1 MNYKSY
7 RKEVKTYM
15 KKLEKQLKAE
25 YGCIPDE
32 WEISFKMLADNYQ
45 MYFDIMDQIKQD
57 GLMPEKVTMT
67 TKGPV
72 STKDKNPLFPAL
84 FNCQTNINR
93 IVNQFAG
100 TIMSKS
106 KIKMQPNIND
116 ENDDYL
122 NSL

>member
-45 MYFDIMDQIKQD
+45 MYFDIFLQKHSSPAQICT
-57 GLMPEKVTMT
+57 GLLCFCFSRIISRLHAT
-67 TKGPV
+67 
-72 STKDKNPLFPAL
+72 FP
-84 FNCQTNINR
+84 
-93 IVNQFAG
+93 
-100 TIMSKS
+100 K
-106 KIKMQPNIND
+106 P
-116 ENDDYL
+116 
-122 NSL
+122 

>member
-45 MYFDIMDQIKQD
+45 MYFDIMDQIK
-57 GLMPEKVTMT
+57 
-67 TKGPV
+67 
-72 STKDKNPLFPAL
+72 
-84 FNCQTNINR
+84 
-93 IVNQFAG
+93 
-100 TIMSKS
+100 
-106 KIKMQPNIND
+106 
-116 ENDDYL
+116 
-122 NSL
+122 